1 MRVEG
6 LGDVEVVGDEVAE
19 PVVVDGVLG
28 GETFGGGNVG
38 FGDGDVGAAMYWN
51 KCQFFVIGVKRA

>member
-28 GETFGGGNVG
+28 GETFGLGDAVVG
-38 FGDGDVGAAMYWN
+38 FGD
-51 KCQFFVIGVKRA
+51 